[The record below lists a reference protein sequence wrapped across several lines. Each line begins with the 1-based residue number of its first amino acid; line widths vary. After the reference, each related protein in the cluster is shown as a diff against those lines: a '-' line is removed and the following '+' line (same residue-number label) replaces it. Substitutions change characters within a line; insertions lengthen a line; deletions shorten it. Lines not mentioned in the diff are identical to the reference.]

1 MKKLLLLSIILT
13 NFVNAVELTNGQAI
27 TFSLNGQSLS
37 SDIYIDIPANA
48 NTLKVEIN
56 NGVATSD
63 FDLFMRYGSDFTGT
77 NFQSLSDETD
87 YSSGGPDADEFF
99 SISTALNKPLKA
111 GRWYIAVLNFNATS
125 ENINLTA
132 TYNSAALGTPEIQFI
147 FDQATIIGTTDSC
160 DIAGWND
167 STPISP
173 VSGNTGTTLGQQRKN
188 AVLKAAELMTQNL
201 QSTVPLIIQGCWPT
215 DLEADANSAVLA
227 NAGARTFVRNTSGL
241 VQDTWYPIAIA
252 ERQSG
257 NPGCKFIG
265 GQCDAHSILINF
277 NPKIDTN
284 EGLGSTRWYYGLN
297 STSATNNPDF
307 VSTALHEMTH
317 GLGFSSAIYV
327 GDEDS
332 TQTCPGGIEVTHT
345 NGTMLCNTIDI
356 FSSFLVEHNQDD
368 TLTPLSEMATDSL
381 RGQAMTN
388 NGRLLWSSVDSAASE
403 FNTLSGIRTGLIQL
417 YAPSAIDPGS
427 SVSHL
432 SRAYRELME
441 PIQDENLRDLQ
452 LATPML
458 WDIGWDPHPKNTT
471 VNVPPAGMYYD
482 RAKSGHG
489 FVIEPIGN
497 DGLYFTVFYTYKD
510 DGTPEWYTSLS
521 KLENNILDIDTST
534 NPNPNA
540 TSILKRFIH
549 DFSVDPTGAG
559 NPNINDTS
567 IGASSLKIDFNNTAT
582 TASSAC
588 NDGTDRGSNQ
598 AVANWSIGTQSGEW
612 CIEPIANVIGNEP
625 SDDFGAQWWA
635 GIDDDGWGISLTF
648 AESTDLNGNINTTTV
663 VTLYYFDANG
673 SPRWAQAAKSGFTL
687 GNEITFDMKEYT
699 GFARDAIPTTPTKVS
714 SGSLSLTINDKSG
727 NLSDGSLTLNV
738 NYQGTEGGNWARDN
752 LPITL
757 ITNPHN

>member
-1 MKKLLLLSIILT
+1 MKKLLLLSLFLSS
-13 NFVNAVELTNGQAI
+13 FVNALELTNGQTI

-77 NFQSLSDETD
+77 DFQTLNAETD

-99 SISTALNKPLKA
+99 TISTALNKPLKA
-111 GRWYIAVLNFNATS
+111 GRWYIAVLNFNTTS

-132 TYNSAALGTPEIQFI
+132 TYNSAALSTPEIQFI
-147 FDQATIIGTTDSC
+147 FDQATIIGTTEPC

-167 STPISP
+167 STPVSP
-173 VSGNTGTTLGQQRKN
+173 VSGNTGTTRGQQRKN

-201 QSTVPLIIQGCWPT
+201 QSTVPLIIQGCWPN
-215 DLEADANSAVLA
+215 DLEANANSAVLA
-227 NAGARTFVRNTSGL
+227 NAGARTFVNNTSGL
-241 VQDTWYPIAIA
+241 IPNTWYPIALA

-265 GQCDAHSILINF
+265 GQCDAHSIIINF

-284 EGLGSTRWYYGLN
+284 VGLGLTRWYYGLN
-297 STSATNNPDF
+297 STSTTNNPDF
-307 VSTALHEMTH
+307 VSTALHEMAH

-332 TQTCPGGIEVTHT
+332 TQTCPGGVEVTHT
-345 NGTMLCNTIDI
+345 NGTMLCNKIDI
-356 FSSFLVEHNQDD
+356 FSRFLVEHNQDD
-368 TLTPLSEMATDSL
+368 SLTALSEMATDAL
-381 RGQAMTN
+381 REQAMTN
-388 NGRLLWSSVDSAASE
+388 AGRLLWSSVDSAASS
-403 FNTLSGIRTGLIQL
+403 FNTLSHIRTGLIQL
-417 YAPSAIDPGS
+417 YAPSIIDPGS

-432 SRAYRELME
+432 SRAYSELME

-458 WDIGWDPHPKNTT
+458 WDIGWDPRPKNSVSNTI
-471 VNVPPAGMYYD
+471 PAGMYFD
-482 RAKSGHG
+482 QAKNGHG

-497 DGLYFTVFYTYKD
+497 DDLYFTVFYTYKD

-521 KLENNILDIDTST
+521 TLENKILNVDLNTSD
-534 NPNPNA
+534 NNGG
-540 TSILKRFIH
+540 LVRFIH
-549 DFSVDPTGAG
+549 DFTIDPTGAG
-559 NPNINDTS
+559 NPNIVDTS
-567 IGASSLKIDFNNTAT
+567 IGTSSLKIDFNNSAT
-582 TASSAC
+582 TTSSAC
-588 NDGTDRGSNQ
+588 NDGTSRGSNQ
-598 AVANWSIGTQSGEW
+598 AVANWSIGAQSGEW
-612 CIEPIANVIGNEP
+612 CIEPIANVIGNAP

-648 AESTDLNGNINTTTV
+648 AGESASTVV
-663 VTLYYFDANG
+663 VTLYYFDATG
-673 SPRWAQAAKSGFTL
+673 SPRWAQGVQTNFSVGS
-687 GNEITFDMKEYT
+687 EITFDMLEFT
-699 GFARDAIPTTPTKVS
+699 GFARDAIPTAVTTVS
-714 SGSLSLTINDKSG
+714 AGSLSITINSKGGTLD
-727 NLSDGSLTLNV
+727 DGRLTLDV
-738 NYQGTEGGNWARDN
+738 NYQGTEGGDWSRSN

-757 ITNPHN
+757 ITK